1 MAVMY
6 GWGGIATAFIRRI
19 SFWYRH
25 VCSIS
30 SERPNEHFRNIYE
43 GGESFGCGEFHLTVF
58 RCSDKQLP
66 FVSIP
71 PEFSGRP
78 CGGITACF
86 IRKVSFLIFSI
97 LRRL

>member
-1 MAVMY
+1 MGGEALQQLLSGGFLFGTGTYAVYLLNGPMNIF
-6 GWGGIATAFIRRI
+6 GIFMR
-19 SFWYRH
+19 
-25 VCSIS
+25 
-30 SERPNEHFRNIYE
+30 

-66 FVSIP
+66 FVSIL

>member
-43 GGESFGCGEFHLTVF
+43 GGNHLGV
-58 RCSDKQLP
+58 
-66 FVSIP
+66 
-71 PEFSGRP
+71 GN
-78 CGGITACF
+78 F
-86 IRKVSFLIFSI
+86 I
-97 LRRL
+97 

>member
-30 SERPNEHFRNIYE
+30 SERPNEHVRNIYE
-43 GGESFGCGEFHLTVF
+43 GGNHLGVGNF
-58 RCSDKQLP
+58 IELFSGVSGKLLP

-71 PEFSGRP
+71 RGSPAGP
-78 CGGITACF
+78 VGA
-86 IRKVSFLIFSI
+86 
-97 LRRL
+97 